1 MFDQWDMISFQT
13 HPISKFYPQ
22 NSILT
27 RVYKKQP
34 GLVLQIT
41 CLVSEEV
48 KLKKLN
54 WIISSFHNLRHNF
67 QLSIYVF
74 SIIVLSGRH
83 TTKIYRTDNHE
94 KMIIF
99 FVPNN
104 AQMTVTKCSWN
115 ISPLITE
122 HTHSEVPIPHG
133 YPHHIADPNDTPL
146 VITCMHIMIPHRV
159 PAPHIT
165 TN

>member
-54 WIISSFHNLRHNF
+54 WIISSFHNLRQTF

-74 SIIVLSGRH
+74 SIIVLPRRH
-83 TTKIYRTDNHE
+83 ATKIYRTDNNE
-94 KMIIF
+94 KNENIF
-99 FVPNN
+99 C
-104 AQMTVTKCSWN
+104 AKHCSDDRHKVQ
-115 ISPLITE
+115 LE
-122 HTHSEVPIPHG
+122 HLP
-133 YPHHIADPNDTPL
+133 PHHRT
-146 VITCMHIMIPHRV
+146 
-159 PAPHIT
+159 
-165 TN
+165 